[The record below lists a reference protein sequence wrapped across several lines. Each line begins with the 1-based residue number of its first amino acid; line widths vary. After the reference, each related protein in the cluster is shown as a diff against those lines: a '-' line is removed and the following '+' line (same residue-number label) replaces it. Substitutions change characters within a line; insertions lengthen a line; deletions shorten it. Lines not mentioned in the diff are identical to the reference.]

1 MNTFL
6 KAFNKLARTVIIG
19 GDKILGGFA
28 KMTATHAAGRKL
40 KDAIFDANQAC
51 NEAIKIH
58 GAEAVTNATIGV
70 VLDED
75 GKLATL
81 PTVEKTFRSMDFSEL
96 VAYAPISGL
105 PAYLDAAIDLT
116 FADNKP
122 EGYLGAVATAGGT
135 GAIHHAI
142 SNYAERGD
150 AVLTSDWCWGTY
162 NVICV
167 ETGKRLETF
176 KLFDDVL
183 NFNINDFAIKVDA
196 LLKKQSSLLVIINTP
211 AHNPTGYALS
221 LDEWDKV
228 LDVLEAQASA
238 GKNISL
244 LVDVAYIDFAGEKNS
259 TRAFMQKFSALPKN
273 LFVMIA
279 FSMSKSY
286 TFYGQ
291 RTGALIGVSQ
301 SAEVIDEFKNVSK
314 YSSRAAWSNINRGAQ
329 ALLVK
334 LNADKDVQ
342 AVYEAERTELYE
354 MVRRR
359 ADVFVEEAAA
369 CGLRILPYKGG
380 FFIAIPADNPAEV
393 CKKLHD
399 DLIFAVPLKLG
410 IRVAACSTS
419 FDKMHG
425 LAEKILRAMN

>member
-1 MNTFL
+1 
-6 KAFNKLARTVIIG
+6 
-19 GDKILGGFA
+19 
-28 KMTATHAAGRKL
+28 MTATHAAGRKL

-58 GAEAVTNATIGV
+58 GKDKVTNATIGV
-70 VLDED
+70 VLNEE

-81 PTVEKTFRSMDFSEL
+81 STVEEIFRSMEFSEL

-105 PAYLDAAIDLT
+105 PAYLDAATDLV

-122 EGYLGAVATAGGT
+122 EGYFGAVATAGGT

-142 SNYAERGD
+142 ANYAERGD
-150 AVLTSDWCWGTY
+150 AVLTSDWRWGTY
-162 NVICV
+162 DIICN

-176 KLFDDVL
+176 KLFDDAL
-183 NFNINDFAIKVDA
+183 NFNINDFAIKVNA
-196 LLKKQSSLLVIINTP
+196 LLKKQKSLLVIINTP

-221 LDEWDKV
+221 DDEWDKV
-228 LDVLEAQASA
+228 LAVLSAQIST
-238 GKNISL
+238 GKKVSL
-244 LVDVAYIDFAGEKNS
+244 LVDIAYIDFAGEKNIS
-259 TRAFMQKFSALPKN
+259 RAFMKKFSNLPEN

-291 RTGALIGVSQ
+291 RTGALIGI
-301 SAEVIDEFKNVSK
+301 SADEKVIDEFKNVSK
-314 YSSRAAWSNINRGAQ
+314 YSCRAAWSNINRGAQ

-334 LNADKDVQ
+334 LNAGKEIQ
-342 AVYEAERTELYE
+342 AKYEAERSELYQ
-354 MVRRR
+354 MVKRR
-359 ADVFVEEAAA
+359 ADVFVEEAKA
-369 CGLRILPYKGG
+369 CGLKIVPYKGG
-380 FFIAIPADNPAEV
+380 FFIAIPAENPAAV
-393 CKKLHD
+393 CQKLHD

-419 FDKMHG
+419 FEKMHG
-425 LAEKILRAMN
+425 LAEKILRAMK